1 MTARL
6 IVGITGATGVVYG
19 VRLLEVLRGLPVE
32 THLVMTR
39 PAVATIGYEL
49 DRTVAEIR
57 ALADHVYPPQ
67 DIGARIASG
76 GFATVGMVVAPCS
89 MRSLAA
95 IATGLAD
102 NLLIRAADVTL
113 KERRRLVLLVRETP
127 LSLVHLRNMLQVTEA
142 GGVVMP
148 PLPAFYARPT
158 SIADMVDHTIGRV
171 LDLFGIDSGLSP
183 VWRAPEEEERGE

>member
-6 IVGITGATGVVYG
+6 VVGITGATGVVYG
-19 VRLLEVLRGLPVE
+19 VRLLEVLRDQPVE

-39 PAVATIGYEL
+39 PAATTIGYEL
-49 DRTVAEIR
+49 DMTSGEVR
-57 ALADHVYPPQ
+57 ALADEVYPPQ

-76 GFATVGMVVAPCS
+76 GFATLGMVVAPCS

-95 IATGLAD
+95 IAAGFAD

-127 LSLVHLRNMLQVTEA
+127 LSLVHLRNMLRATEA
-142 GGVVMP
+142 GAVIMP
-148 PLPAFYARPT
+148 PLPAFYARPK
-158 SIADMVDHTIGRV
+158 SIAEMVDHTVGRV
-171 LDLFGIDSGLSP
+171 LDLFGIASGLSP
-183 VWRAPEEEERGE
+183 VWRAPENERGE